1 MRDAAPRCRTKLG
14 DELSQGLLGA
24 SKDLAAATAQHRGPG
39 PARPQ
44 APPRPRPLPRSGG
57 GTERRSGGRA
67 PRSRSVVLG
76 AARGCSDWAGADESA
91 RLRGT
96 EGRRAVSAR
105 RARAA
110 GSAPA
115 PFISSVSRPGSR
127 VLVALDPGTPLPSL
141 PPGADA
147 PRPPR
152 PRPRSPSLRL
162 GLPQSPSP
170 GPFPCPPGRSR
181 FLPGRC
187 TVAGTFFLPDPFA
200 TRYPLVYSRPSGF
213 CSRWWE
219 GFPGLGA
226 SVCAC
231 AWGDRPGAT
240 LHRVGPGDRAPCL
253 GRRPA
258 PLRVP
263 GWGWDDFDHLSW
275 GFL

>member
-127 VLVALDPGTPLPSL
+127 VLVRSIPGHPCPLS
-141 PPGADA
+141 
-147 PRPPR
+147 
-152 PRPRSPSLRL
+152 RL
-162 GLPQSPSP
+162 GP
-170 GPFPCPPGRSR
+170 
-181 FLPGRC
+181 
-187 TVAGTFFLPDPFA
+187 
-200 TRYPLVYSRPSGF
+200 TRPV
-213 CSRWWE
+213 
-219 GFPGLGA
+219 
-226 SVCAC
+226 
-231 AWGDRPGAT
+231 
-240 LHRVGPGDRAPCL
+240 
-253 GRRPA
+253 
-258 PLRVP
+258 LRVP
-263 GWGWDDFDHLSW
+263 GPGLRPSAWASPSRPHPAPSHALLVAAAS
-275 GFL
+275 FLDVAL